1 MQILKRILIIS
12 LVAATCVV
20 TASASTVNYT
30 YDDLGRL
37 KTVDYGGG
45 KIVTYDYDAAGN
57 RTLHK
62 VEGPGLTSDPN
73 AGGGVI
79 VLPIS
84 GFIIIPLPGSVVG
97 N

>member
-1 MQILKRILIIS
+1 M
-12 LVAATCVV
+12 VA
-20 TASASTVNYT
+20 ASASTVNYT
-30 YDDLGRL
+30 YDELGRL

-45 KIVTYDYDAAGN
+45 KLVTYDYDAAGN

-62 VEGPGLTSDPN
+62 VEGPGLISNPN
-73 AGGGVI
+73 AGGGVV

>member
-1 MQILKRILIIS
+1 MKILKKILMTTALSI
-12 LVAATCVV
+12 AWMV

-30 YDDLGRL
+30 YDELGRL

-45 KIVTYDYDAAGN
+45 KLVTYDYDAAGN

-62 VEGPGLTSDPN
+62 VEGPGLTTAPN
-73 AGGGVI
+73 AGGGVV